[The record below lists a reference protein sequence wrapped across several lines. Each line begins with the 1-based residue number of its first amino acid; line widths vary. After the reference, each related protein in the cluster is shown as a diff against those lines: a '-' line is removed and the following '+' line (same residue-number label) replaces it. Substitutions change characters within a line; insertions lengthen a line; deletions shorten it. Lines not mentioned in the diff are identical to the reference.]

1 MKFFLKI
8 KLGNDS
14 MDSNENIALA
24 LKKVA
29 NRIETGQY
37 DIHPDDEYEVTIT
50 DTNGN
55 SVGKWG
61 FKKS

>member
-1 MKFFLKI
+1 MRFFIKI
-8 KLGNDS
+8 NMGNDS
-14 MDSNENIALA
+14 MDSSEDIALA

-29 NRIETGQY
+29 NRLETGLY
-37 DIHPDDEYEVTIT
+37 DTHPDDEYEVTIT

-61 FKKS
+61 FKRS